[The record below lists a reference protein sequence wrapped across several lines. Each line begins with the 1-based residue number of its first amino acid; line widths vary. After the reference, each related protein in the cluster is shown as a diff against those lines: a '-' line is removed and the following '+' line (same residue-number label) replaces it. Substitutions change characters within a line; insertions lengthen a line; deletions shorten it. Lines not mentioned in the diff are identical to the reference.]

1 MGTEVSLISQAVI
14 VWDDVEDDVFDE
26 ATVVMLPASEA
37 GDATGDVPGEWTLSS
52 ELSVPTLVFIWSKLV
67 NQILSGCCDAR
78 VMHTLAV
85 MCCSC
90 RAAMVETGLG
100 ISCQTLACGPGDRSL
115 LLLLRVCHQLFS
127 ALRV

>member
-37 GDATGDVPGEWTLSS
+37 GDATGDVPGEWTVSS
-52 ELSVPTLVFIWSKLV
+52 ELSVPTLVFI
-67 NQILSGCCDAR
+67 
-78 VMHTLAV
+78 LAV

-90 RAAMVETGLG
+90 RAAMVETGLR
-100 ISCQTLACGPGDRSL
+100 ISCQTLAYGPGDRSL